1 MVFIKI
7 KILYDLENT
16 FSFGFPRTMGFFD
29 FHLSSGHR
37 NLGEITH
44 AGGVSSKVMRSELIS
59 IGYAE
64 GQVHSYQVKAGPVL
78 ASSHISGRQF

>member
-1 MVFIKI
+1 MVCTKI

-29 FHLSSGHR
+29 FHLYSGHR

-64 GQVHSYQVKAGPVL
+64 GQVLSYQVKAGHVL
-78 ASSHISGRQF
+78 ASSRISGHQF